1 LSATVLKYLDAEFV
15 AMKRGERGQSEVI
28 GVVLL
33 LAITIGAVTV
43 TVATG
48 SAALGLVTDEARSA
62 SVENGMSQLSSQSSL
77 VALGG
82 TDARRFDL
90 GAVDDGQLR
99 LDEGAGRVEVRIETE
114 NATTT
119 TYNDSIGT
127 VEYVGG
133 HRTVAMQGG
142 GVWAMEGG
150 RGRMISPPEYH
161 YRSETLTFP
170 IVRLTGDESSPAS
183 GTGVVRRVA
192 SDPGA
197 VTETPNPLR
206 NGTVVVEVQSEYYEG
221 WYDFFT
227 QRTDGAVTKDDA
239 NRTTTARLVVPEE
252 VTFERAIALQGEYT
266 HGNGNGNG
274 NGNSGLSES
283 MYSEGVAHR
292 SAAPLIEST
301 LANSTGSDDLST
313 CFDSGTTCTGGTY
326 YASDDVTV
334 GQSVDFNTT
343 DGNITIAIDGDL
355 DLSGETLEIEN
366 EGDGVVRYYVNGSVF
381 TSDSGTVGTAS
392 TNTSARRNQ
401 FYVRDGFLEDAQGGF
416 GFDAIVYAP
425 NSDTDIQGSVDLRGG
440 FVFNSLYTQ
449 SNAFTIEQD
458 DELDDTTIRISGGTG
473 QNPITY
479 LHVSENVVEVDFD
492 R

>member
-1 LSATVLKYLDAEFV
+1 
-15 AMKRGERGQSEVI
+15 MKRSERGQSEVI

-33 LAITIGAVTV
+33 LAITIAAVTV

-90 GAVDDGQLR
+90 GSVDGGELR
-99 LDEGAGRVEVRIETE
+99 LDEDAGRVEVRVETE
-114 NATTT
+114 NATTI

-127 VEYVGG
+127 VEYVGDQ
-133 HRTVAMQGG
+133 RTVAMQGG

-161 YRSETLTFP
+161 YRDETLTFP

-183 GTGVVRRVA
+183 GTGVVRQVA
-192 SDPGA
+192 TDSTA
-197 VTETPNPLR
+197 VNETANPLR

-252 VTFERAIALQGEYT
+252 VTFERAIALGGEYT
-266 HGNGNGNG
+266 HKDGDKNG
-274 NGNSGLSES
+274 GLSES
-283 MYSEGVAHR
+283 MYSEGVSHR
-292 SAAPLIEST
+292 SPATLIEST
-301 LANSTGSDDLST
+301 LENSTGSENVST

-326 YASDDVTV
+326 YASDDVTAND
-334 GQSVDFNTT
+334 SVDFDTS
-343 DGNITIAIDGDL
+343 DGNITIAIDGDF
-355 DLSGETLEIEN
+355 DLNGKTLEIQN

-381 TSDSGTVGTAS
+381 ASGGGSVGTAGS
-392 TNTSARRNQ
+392 EIEAERNQ
-401 FYVRDGFLEDAQGGF
+401 FYVRDGFIEDGQGGF
-416 GFDAIVYAP
+416 SFDAIVYAP
-425 NSDTDIQGSVDLRGG
+425 NSDTDIGGNVELRGG
-440 FVFNSLYTQ
+440 FVFNSLNTG
-449 SNAFTIEQD
+449 SNAVSIEQD
-458 DELDDTTIRISGGTG
+458 PALGETNIRITGGTG
-473 QNPITY
+473 QNPLTY
-479 LHVSENVVEVDFD
+479 LHVSENVVEIDFD